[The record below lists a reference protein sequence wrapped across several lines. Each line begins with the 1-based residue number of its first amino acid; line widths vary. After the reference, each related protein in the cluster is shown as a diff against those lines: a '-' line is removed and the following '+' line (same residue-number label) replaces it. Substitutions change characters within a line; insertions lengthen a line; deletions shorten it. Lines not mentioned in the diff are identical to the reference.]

1 MPTSTRRPLD
11 HIAISTMVVC
21 CLFLGLSN
29 IAIKLSHHEIS
40 PVMQL
45 SMRSLFGLLILLGFM
60 VYQKELRFNP
70 KQIKLGLF
78 VGALFAFESLLAG
91 ESLRYTSASRSVV
104 FLYTSPLF
112 SALFL
117 HFLVKDERL
126 SWVQWLGMGL
136 AFGGIA
142 VAFLLSSQADG
153 SLLGDGLA
161 LAAGLSWGLTTVI
174 IRMTSLGTLPAKQ
187 VLAYQLF
194 AIAVLLWL
202 YAIAT
207 DQAVMNWQTASVL
220 SVGFQAVFVAFLA
233 TVAWFW
239 LLTRYRSAD
248 IGALILMTPI
258 FGVVLG
264 AWILGDEMTTSFIVG
279 AVMVLV
285 GIVLVGRRVKAA

>member
-1 MPTSTRRPLD
+1 MAR
-11 HIAISTMVVC
+11 C
-21 CLFLGLSN
+21 
-29 IAIKLSHHEIS
+29 
-40 PVMQL
+40 
-45 SMRSLFGLLILLGFM
+45 
-60 VYQKELRFNP
+60 
-70 KQIKLGLF
+70 
-78 VGALFAFESLLAG
+78 
-91 ESLRYTSASRSVV
+91 
-104 FLYTSPLF
+104 
-112 SALFL
+112 
-117 HFLVKDERL
+117 
-126 SWVQWLGMGL
+126 
-136 AFGGIA
+136 
-142 VAFLLSSQADG
+142 
-153 SLLGDGLA
+153 LGDGLA

-207 DQAVMNWQTASVL
+207 DQAVMNWQTAGVL

-285 GIVLVGRRVKAA
+285 GIVLVGKRSKS

>member
-1 MPTSTRRPLD
+1 MAR
-11 HIAISTMVVC
+11 C
-21 CLFLGLSN
+21 
-29 IAIKLSHHEIS
+29 
-40 PVMQL
+40 
-45 SMRSLFGLLILLGFM
+45 
-60 VYQKELRFNP
+60 
-70 KQIKLGLF
+70 
-78 VGALFAFESLLAG
+78 
-91 ESLRYTSASRSVV
+91 
-104 FLYTSPLF
+104 
-112 SALFL
+112 
-117 HFLVKDERL
+117 
-126 SWVQWLGMGL
+126 
-136 AFGGIA
+136 
-142 VAFLLSSQADG
+142 
-153 SLLGDGLA
+153 LGDGLA

-207 DQAVMNWQTASVL
+207 DQAVMNWQTAAVL

-258 FGVVLG
+258 FGVVPG

-285 GIVLVGRRVKAA
+285 GIVLVGKRSKS